1 MEEYSFLINLQNQNN
16 KEKKKI
22 PKKKEKMIEKKKIS
36 LKSDILIHYNSDTDF
51 IVNSEKERRKTIRQ
65 YLRKKNKLPSNKDKD
80 NSKKK
85 YYSFKKGY
93 NLKKIIKKDKG
104 ELSDLIEGNSQKVKL
119 FGNPRYNKNN
129 PTLFVEDLKN
139 RIPSNKMGLVP
150 LPSKKK
156 DITDGYKEPQDLY
169 DMQRNLSMVRR
180 YQYDKKYMNKL
191 KEEKINKSGKDDEYY
206 MLQKWWK
213 KLPKIN
219 LIQRVFRGYLIRK
232 QVEPILRL
240 YRFMKK
246 FDNFLK
252 DLILKRNL
260 VIIKHYSA
268 LKRRKINKNSLI
280 TKKREF
286 ISTKLYKDIRMIEN
300 NFRCFRAKTKRNF
313 LQRGKNGRVINH
325 TCFITKKIYIDQN
338 QTDNNIL
345 MMQNNIKVFLKNLKY
360 IDRNLIH
367 RNKGRY
373 YFDKVYINK
382 KNKTMIDFMKLLT
395 HGLQLWVFKK
405 RIFYKKLDEYDED
418 DINKVKYIQKNY
430 LKHYYGNLENIPIIY
445 NKKDICFID
454 KLRKNPIDKKV
465 ELIQDN
471 VRKFLPNI
479 NNYQNSIIR
488 KPQIFGDQI
497 NNNNNLNDY
506 NINVNNMNSDFNNNI
521 CYITK
526 VNIKNVDDLLH
537 KAQKVVQKYVK
548 KRIERKKINKE
559 FIHVN
564 SLFTKEYS
572 NQGKCIKAISK
583 LQNLY
588 KDQYKYNK
596 NNIINYEDFSDFDSS
611 YDDYSARDHKTLR
624 KLKYKN
630 RVPKG
635 MNKGLYIS
643 KIRISQKETEENR
656 IYSINFNR
664 NINISR
670 RKEGLTITKIRIRNY
685 DENIKKI
692 QQNFKNHQKYLMED
706 IFAIQKPMTDNY
718 NFYSVSSSSYDDMI
732 YSKKLNNYYY
742 LSKIT
747 KININDKIKKIQSN
761 FLRYFNQKKNEN
773 EALNKGKILM
783 IQKRKNGLGFSA
795 TKIRY
800 GPLCNING
808 HTKKNIVIPQ
818 KNLSYISKITYL
830 DNINKIKL
838 IQKFV
843 KDKIISNDKIIS
855 RKDFINYNKK
865 NENEDENEGEDGD
878 GDEDKTKNKN
888 TNLYKNINKYKV
900 VNDNN
905 NNKKRDSYLNNKYN
919 NIAIYYSK
927 NFKNNKNDILRN
939 VSNVN
944 KSKNQMNNNDKVN
957 SRQKKDNI
965 ISLGLYLSKEY
976 YKKIYKKEKIKNC
989 FITKSIKNPENIR
1002 QINTKLLLLT
1012 TLFITK
1018 NIQQYIFNILKN
1030 RPEDFEYPFYLSTLN
1045 RVIKYLQST
1054 NYKGKNVKFVFEK
1067 IFSDLNSNNYA
1078 KKDLI
1083 LLITPERENHLC
1095 NVNIYNNI
1103 EQDFLNYIHGFSKFD
1118 KKLNNEKF
1126 LNVRLNNSIF
1136 QNTNIFTITKFIDT
1150 EFDNL
1155 INGKYCYKCYLDL
1168 DVCKCFKSNDE
1179 LTDEALDI
1187 GLNDDYNPKNSIKY
1201 FEYDNNKSRGT
1212 LIKGKPKID
1221 NKDNIITRSHF
1232 NQSNE
1237 LRSKNNNSNNNSL
1250 MNSLNSKKNVEF
1262 LRYYNI
1268 NNKNKKEN
1276 NSNTVRLRDDN

>member
-1 MEEYSFLINLQNQNN
+1 MEEYSFLINLENKNN

-22 PKKKEKMIEKKKIS
+22 SKKKDNNIPKKKIS
-36 LKSDILIHYNSDTDF
+36 LKSEILNHYNSDTDF
-51 IVNSEKERRKTIRQ
+51 IIDSEKERRKTIRQ
-65 YLRKKNKLPSNKDKD
+65 YLRKKNKLPSNKD
-80 NSKKK
+80 NSRKK
-85 YYSFKKGY
+85 YYAFKKGY

-129 PTLFVEDLKN
+129 PSLFVEDLKN

-156 DITDGYKEPQDLY
+156 GITDGYKEPQDLY
-169 DMQRNLSMVRR
+169 DMQRNLAMVRR
-180 YQYDKKYMNKL
+180 YQYDKKYNNKL
-191 KEEKINKSGKDDEYY
+191 KEMKINKNGKDDEYY

-213 KLPKIN
+213 KIPKIN
-219 LIQRVFRGYLIRK
+219 LIQRVYRGYLIRK
-232 QVEPILRL
+232 QVGPILQL

-252 DLILKRNL
+252 NLILKRNII
-260 VIIKHYSA
+260 IIKNFSA
-268 LKRRKINKNSLI
+268 LRRRKIIENCLI
-280 TKKREF
+280 TKKREY

-300 NFRCFRAKTKRNF
+300 NFRCYRAKIKRNF
-313 LQRGKNGRVINH
+313 LQRGKNGRIINH
-325 TCFITKKIYIDQN
+325 ASFFTKKIYVEQN

-360 IDRNLIH
+360 IDCNLIH
-367 RNKGRY
+367 RNKGTY

-382 KNKTMIDFMKLLT
+382 KNKTLIDFVKLLT

-405 RIFYKKLDEYDED
+405 RIFFKKLDEYDED
-418 DINKVKYIQKNY
+418 DINKVKFIQKNY
-430 LKHYYGNLENIPIIY
+430 LKHYYDNLENIPKIY

-471 VRKFLPNI
+471 VRKFLSNKS
-479 NNYQNSIIR
+479 NYQNSIIR
-488 KPQIFGDQI
+488 RQQILGDQI
-497 NNNNNLNDY
+497 NKNNLNDC
-506 NINVNNMNSDFNNNI
+506 NMSLNNNFNYDVNNNI

-526 VNIKNVDDLLH
+526 INIKNVDDLLL

-559 FIHVN
+559 FIHIN
-564 SLFTKEYS
+564 SLFIKEYS
-572 NQGKCIKAISK
+572 NQGKCMKFITK

-588 KDQYKYNK
+588 KNQYKYNK
-596 NNIINYEDFSDFDSS
+596 DNIINYEDFTDIDSS
-611 YDDYSARDHKTLR
+611 FDDFSARNHKTLR

-635 MNKGLYIS
+635 MYNGLYIS

-656 IYSINFNR
+656 VYSINYNR
-664 NINISR
+664 NINISY
-670 RKEGLTITKIRIRNY
+670 RKEGLIITKIRIRNY

-692 QQNFKNHQKYLMED
+692 QKKFKNHQKNLMDE
-706 IFAIQKPMTDNY
+706 IFTIQKPMTDNY

-747 KININDKIKKIQSN
+747 KININDKIKKIQNN
-761 FLRYFNQKKNEN
+761 FLRHYSQKKNEN

-783 IQKRKNGLGFSA
+783 NQKRKHGLGFIA

-800 GPLCNING
+800 GPLCNISGNA
-808 HTKKNIVIPQ
+808 KKNIVIPQ
-818 KNLSYISKITYL
+818 KNLCYISKITYL
-830 DNINKIKL
+830 DNKNKIML

-843 KDKIISNDKIIS
+843 KDKIINNDKIIS
-855 RKDFINYNKK
+855 RKDLFNNNNKS
-865 NENEDENEGEDGD
+865 EDEKEDGD
-878 GDEDKTKNKN
+878 KTKSKN
-888 TNLYKNINKYKV
+888 SNLFKNEIKDKN

-905 NNKKRDSYLNNKYN
+905 SNKKGDSYIDNKYN
-919 NIAIYYSK
+919 NISIYYSK

-939 VSNVN
+939 NSSIN
-944 KSKNQMNNNDKVN
+944 KSKNQNNKDKAN
-957 SRQKKDNI
+957 SLQRKNNI
-965 ISLGLYLSKEY
+965 KSLGLYLSKEY
-976 YKKIYKKEKIKNC
+976 FKKIYKKEKIKNC
-989 FITKSIKNPENIR
+989 LITKIIKNPENFR

-1018 NIQQYIFNILKN
+1018 NIQEYIFNLLKN
-1030 RPEDFEYPFYLSTLN
+1030 RQEDFEYPFYLSTLN

-1067 IFSDLNSNNYA
+1067 IFSDLNSDNYA

-1083 LLITPERENHLC
+1083 LLLTPERENHLC

-1103 EQDFLNYIHGFSKFD
+1103 EQDFLNYIHGFSIFD
-1118 KKLNNEKF
+1118 KKLKNEKF

-1168 DVCKCFKSNDE
+1168 DACKCFKSNEE

-1221 NKDNIITRSHF
+1221 NKDNIITKSYF

-1237 LRSKNNNSNNNSL
+1237 LKSKNNNSNNNSL
-1250 MNSLNSKKNVEF
+1250 MNSKRNVEY
-1262 LRYYNI
+1262 LRYYDK
-1268 NNKNKKEN
+1268 NNNN
-1276 NSNTVRLRDDN
+1276 NSNTILLRDDNY

>member
-1 MEEYSFLINLQNQNN
+1 MEDYSFLINLKNQNN
-16 KEKKKI
+16 KEIKKI
-22 PKKKEKMIEKKKIS
+22 PKKKEKNIPKKKES
-36 LKSDILIHYNSDTDF
+36 LKLEALTHYNSDTDF
-51 IVNSEKERRKTIRQ
+51 IINSEKERRKTIRQ
-65 YLRKKNKLPSNKDKD
+65 YLGKKNKLPSNKD
-80 NSKKK
+80 NSRKKF
-85 YYSFKKGY
+85 YSFKKGY

-129 PTLFVEDLKN
+129 PTLFVEDFKN
-139 RIPSNKMGLVP
+139 RLPSNKMGLVP

-156 DITDGYKEPQDLY
+156 GITDGYKEPQDLY
-169 DMQRNLSMVRR
+169 DMQRNLAMVRR

-191 KEEKINKSGKDDEYY
+191 KEEKINKNGKDDEYY

-219 LIQRVFRGYLIRK
+219 LIQRVYRGYLIRR
-232 QVEPILRL
+232 QVEPILQL

-260 VIIKHYSA
+260 IIIKNYSA
-268 LKRRKINKNSLI
+268 LKRRKITKNSLI

-286 ISTKLYKDIRMIEN
+286 ISTKLFKDIRMIEN
-300 NFRCFRAKTKRNF
+300 NFRCYRAKTKRNF
-313 LQRGKNGRVINH
+313 LARGKNGRVINP

-338 QTDNNIL
+338 ETDNNIL

-360 IDRNLIH
+360 IDKNLIH

-373 YFDKVYINK
+373 YFDKIYINK
-382 KNKTMIDFMKLLT
+382 KNRTMIDFMKLLT

-430 LKHYYGNLENIPIIY
+430 LKHYYDNLENIPIIY
-445 NKKDICFID
+445 NKKDICFIE
-454 KLRKNPIDKKV
+454 KIRKNPIDKKV
-465 ELIQDN
+465 ELIQEN
-471 VRKFLPNI
+471 TRKFLSNKH
-479 NNYQNSIIR
+479 NYENSIIK
-488 KPQIFGDQI
+488 KPLIFGDQI
-497 NNNNNLNDY
+497 NNNNSNDD
-506 NINVNNMNSDFNNNI
+506 NMSMNNNSLNSDLNNNV

-526 VNIKNVDDLLH
+526 INIKNVDDLLL

-548 KRIERKKINKE
+548 KRLERKKIKKE
-559 FIHVN
+559 FIHIN
-564 SLFTKEYS
+564 SFFTKEYS
-572 NQGKCIKAISK
+572 NQGKCMKTISK

-588 KDQYKYNK
+588 KNQYKYNK
-596 NNIINYEDFSDFDSS
+596 DNIISYEDFSDFDSS
-611 YDDYSARDHKTLR
+611 YDDYSARNQKTLR

-630 RVPKG
+630 KVPKG
-635 MNKGLYIS
+635 MHNGLYIS
-643 KIRISQKETEENR
+643 KVRISLKETEENR

-664 NINISR
+664 NINISY
-670 RKEGLTITKIRIRNY
+670 RKEGLIITKIRIRNY

-706 IFAIQKPMTDNY
+706 IFAIQKPMTDKY
-718 NFYSVSSSSYDDMI
+718 NFFTVSSSSYDDEI
-732 YSKKLNNYYY
+732 ISKKLNNYYY

-747 KININDKIKKIQSN
+747 KININDKIKKIQNN
-761 FLRYFNQKKNEN
+761 FLRYYNKKKNEK

-783 IQKRKNGLGFSA
+783 TQKRKNGLAFNA

-800 GPLCNING
+800 GPSCNIYG
-808 HTKKNIVIPQ
+808 HTKKNIVIPI

-830 DNINKIKL
+830 DNKDKIIL
-838 IQKFV
+838 IQNFV
-843 KDKIISNDKIIS
+843 KDKIINKDKIIS
-855 RKDFINYNKK
+855 RKDFINNNKK
-865 NENEDENEGEDGD
+865 DEDENEDE
-878 GDEDKTKNKN
+878 DKDKDKAKSKTTILN
-888 TNLYKNINKYKV
+888 KNINKYKIG
-900 VNDNN
+900 NDNN
-905 NNKKRDSYLNNKYN
+905 VNNDNKKRDSYINNKYN
-919 NIAIYYSK
+919 NISIYYSK
-927 NFKNNKNDILRN
+927 NLKNNKNDILRN
-939 VSNVN
+939 ISNAN
-944 KSKNQMNNNDKVN
+944 KSKILKNNNDKMKSKQN
-957 SRQKKDNI
+957 KDNI

-976 YKKIYKKEKIKNC
+976 YKKIYKKQKIGNC
-989 FITKSIKNPENIR
+989 LITKSIKNPENIR

-1012 TLFITK
+1012 SLFITK
-1018 NIQQYIFNILKN
+1018 NVQQYIFNLLKDKQ
-1030 RPEDFEYPFYLSTLN
+1030 EDFEYPFYLSTLN

-1054 NYKGKNVKFVFEK
+1054 NFKGKNVKIIFDK
-1067 IFSDLNSNNYA
+1067 IFSDLNQNNYA

-1083 LLITPERENHLC
+1083 LLLTSERENQLS
-1095 NVNIYNNI
+1095 NVNIYSSI
-1103 EQDFLNYIHGFSKFD
+1103 EQDFLNYIHGFSRFD

-1136 QNTNIFTITKFIDT
+1136 QNTNIFTITRFIDT

-1221 NKDNIITRSHF
+1221 NKDNVITKSHF
-1232 NQSNE
+1232 SQNNE
-1237 LRSKNNNSNNNSL
+1237 LKSKNNNSL
-1250 MNSLNSKKNVEF
+1250 INSLNSNRKNPDF
-1262 LRYYNI
+1262 LRYYDI
-1268 NNKNKKEN
+1268 NNKNKNK
-1276 NSNTVRLRDDN
+1276 NTIQLRDDN